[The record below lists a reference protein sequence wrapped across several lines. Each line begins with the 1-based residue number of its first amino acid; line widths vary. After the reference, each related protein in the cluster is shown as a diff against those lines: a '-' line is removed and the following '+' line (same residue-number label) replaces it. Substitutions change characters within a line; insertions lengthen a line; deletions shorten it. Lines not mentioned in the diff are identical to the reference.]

1 MTRLRTVLTFLALVL
16 LVLAAACSKKED
28 AGPVVDP
35 PLLAFLS
42 QARALHHE
50 ANVHEAA
57 GEPARAIEALERL
70 VSGPKPHPE
79 RTVPEVEEVLSD
91 TYARLGELRLQSGN
105 MDAAAA
111 AIREG
116 LAHAKEPTYFR
127 GHLFEVSG
135 IIEEAR
141 AASLA
146 DAGRADDAKRARE
159 RALDLLHEAVE
170 IQNKVI
176 TDKAP

>member
-1 MTRLRTVLTFLALVL
+1 
-16 LVLAAACSKKED
+16 
-28 AGPVVDP
+28 VVDP

-57 GEPARAIEALERL
+57 GDPGHAIDSLERL

-105 MDAAAA
+105 LDAAAGA
-111 AIREG
+111 VREG
-116 LAHAKEPTYFR
+116 LIHAQEPTYFR

-141 AASLA
+141 AASFA
-146 DAGRADDAKRARE
+146 DAGRPEDAKLARE
-159 RALDLLHEAVE
+159 RALTLLHEAVE
-170 IQNKVI
+170 IQNRVI
-176 TDKAP
+176 SGKAP